1 MKCVKQYEIR
11 IILFVIVLVY
21 WLKGRESVLDYQ
33 MQKTMGKCFRS
44 KGSSIT
50 GIIRILG
57 SWYDY
62 KVVNGTPEPEDML
75 EVIDFT
81 SRELLVVINNNLKES
96 DVNYI
101 VNI

>member
-1 MKCVKQYEIR
+1 MD
-11 IILFVIVLVY
+11 
-21 WLKGRESVLDYQ
+21 SVDYQ

-44 KGSSIT
+44 KSAIEL
-50 GIIRILG
+50 GIIRIFG

-62 KVVNGTPEPEDML
+62 KVLNGPPEEGDML

-81 SRELLVVINNNLKES
+81 SRELLVVVNNSLKES

-101 VNI
+101 VNF

>member
-1 MKCVKQYEIR
+1 M
-11 IILFVIVLVY
+11 
-21 WLKGRESVLDYQ
+21 LDYQ

-44 KGSSIT
+44 KGNSIT
-50 GIIRILG
+50 GLIRIFG

-62 KVVNGTPEPEDML
+62 KVINGSPEIGDML

-81 SRELLVVINNNLKES
+81 SRELLVVINNKLEES

>member
-1 MKCVKQYEIR
+1 M
-11 IILFVIVLVY
+11 
-21 WLKGRESVLDYQ
+21 LDYQ

-44 KGSSIT
+44 KGNSIT
-50 GIIRILG
+50 GLIRIFG
-57 SWYDY
+57 SWYDH
-62 KVVNGTPEPEDML
+62 KVINGSPELGDML

-81 SRELLVVINNNLKES
+81 SRELLVVINNKLEES

>member
-1 MKCVKQYEIR
+1 MCKAIWNKEKYVCEDFGILEWRREI
-11 IILFVIVLVY
+11 
-21 WLKGRESVLDYQ
+21 VLDYQ

-44 KGSSIT
+44 KGNIIT
-50 GIIRILG
+50 GLIRIFG

-62 KVVNGTPEPEDML
+62 KVINGSPELGDML

-81 SRELLVVINNNLKES
+81 SRELLVVINNKLEES

>member
-1 MKCVKQYEIR
+1 M
-11 IILFVIVLVY
+11 
-21 WLKGRESVLDYQ
+21 LDYQ

-44 KGSSIT
+44 KGANIT
-50 GIIRILG
+50 GLIRILG

-62 KVVNGTPEPEDML
+62 KVINGPPETGDML

-81 SRELLVVINNNLKES
+81 SRELLVTINNNLEES

-101 VNI
+101 VNR

>member
-1 MKCVKQYEIR
+1 M
-11 IILFVIVLVY
+11 
-21 WLKGRESVLDYQ
+21 LDYQ

-44 KGSSIT
+44 KENRIT
-50 GIIRILG
+50 GLIRIFG

-62 KVVNGTPEPEDML
+62 KVINGSPELGDML

-81 SRELLVVINNNLKES
+81 SRELLVVINNKLEES

>member
-1 MKCVKQYEIR
+1 MKEGDCVGLSNAENNGEMFSQQRKQH
-11 IILFVIVLVY
+11 Y
-21 WLKGRESVLDYQ
+21 WAHQ
-33 MQKTMGKCFRS
+33 NF
-44 KGSSIT
+44 
-50 GIIRILG
+50 G

-62 KVVNGTPEPEDML
+62 KVINGSPELGDML

-81 SRELLVVINNNLKES
+81 SRELLVVINNKLEES

>member
-1 MKCVKQYEIR
+1 M
-11 IILFVIVLVY
+11 
-21 WLKGRESVLDYQ
+21 DYQ

-44 KGSSIT
+44 KKPSIR
-50 GIIRILG
+50 GIVRIFG

-62 KVVNGTPEPEDML
+62 KVVNGTPEIGDML

-81 SRELLVVINNNLKES
+81 SRELLVIINNILEES

-101 VNI
+101 DYP

>member
-1 MKCVKQYEIR
+1 MFWYTIVKGEI
-11 IILFVIVLVY
+11 
-21 WLKGRESVLDYQ
+21 VLDYQ

-44 KGSSIT
+44 KVNSIT
-50 GIIRILG
+50 GLIRILG

-62 KVVNGTPEPEDML
+62 KVINGSPEVGDML
-75 EVIDFT
+75 EVVDFT
-81 SRELLVVINNNLKES
+81 SRELLVVINNKLEES

>member
-1 MKCVKQYEIR
+1 
-11 IILFVIVLVY
+11 
-21 WLKGRESVLDYQ
+21 

-50 GIIRILG
+50 GLVRIFG

-62 KVVNGTPEPEDML
+62 KVINGSPESTDML
-75 EVIDFT
+75 EVVDFT
-81 SRELLVVINNNLKES
+81 SRELLVIINNNLEES

-101 VNI
+101 VNS

>member
-1 MKCVKQYEIR
+1 M
-11 IILFVIVLVY
+11 
-21 WLKGRESVLDYQ
+21 SDYQ

-62 KVVNGTPEPEDML
+62 KVIYGPPEPEDML

-81 SRELLVVINNNLKES
+81 SRELLVVINNNLEES

-101 VNI
+101 GSI

>member
-1 MKCVKQYEIR
+1 M
-11 IILFVIVLVY
+11 
-21 WLKGRESVLDYQ
+21 DYQ

-44 KGSSIT
+44 KKTSIR
-50 GIIRILG
+50 GIVRIFG

-62 KVVNGTPEPEDML
+62 KVVNGTPEIGDML

-81 SRELLVVINNNLKES
+81 SRELLVIINNILEES

-101 VNI
+101 DYP

>member
-1 MKCVKQYEIR
+1 MCKAIWNKEKYVCEDFGILEWRGEI
-11 IILFVIVLVY
+11 
-21 WLKGRESVLDYQ
+21 VLDYQ

-44 KGSSIT
+44 KGNSIT
-50 GIIRILG
+50 VLVRIFG

-62 KVVNGTPEPEDML
+62 KVINLSPELGDML
-75 EVIDFT
+75 DVIDFT
-81 SRELLVVINNNLKES
+81 SRELLVVINNKLEES

>member
-1 MKCVKQYEIR
+1 M
-11 IILFVIVLVY
+11 VLA
-21 WLKGRESVLDYQ
+21 DYQ

-44 KGSSIT
+44 KQAEIRGL
-50 GIIRILG
+50 IRILG

-62 KVVNGTPEPEDML
+62 KVVNGQPEPGDML

-81 SRELLVVINNNLKES
+81 SRELLVVINNNLVES

-101 VNI
+101 DRI